1 MTTEFLAEIG
11 QAYDLMEELAAR
23 AELQDD
29 VVILTT
35 FGEIKKL
42 DDIWVVDLTHDL
54 YFFEDVLSLF
64 VAYLVST
71 PHRHCWIVA
80 GSASFVRC
88 GGGGE
93 LDVLRTSTTLGCFL
107 KSG

>member
-1 MTTEFLAEIG
+1 MATEFLAEIG

-29 VVILTT
+29 IVILTT
-35 FGEIKKL
+35 FGEIEKL
-42 DDIWVVDLTHDL
+42 DDVRVVDLTHDL
-54 YFFEDVLSLF
+54 DFFEDVLSLH

-71 PHRHCWIVA
+71 PHPHWWVVA
-80 GSASFVRC
+80 GSASSVRC
-88 GGGGE
+88 GGGTE
-93 LDVLRTSTTLGCFL
+93 LDVMRTSTTLGCFL